1 MPTPLDRVLVVDND
15 RDVAD
20 LLTEILLIHDIP
32 ACAAYSGAEALE
44 AAQTLRP
51 ATVLLNLWMPNLD
64 GFAVAAALARTSP
77 PPYLVAMSAV
87 DDPAT
92 RASTRAAGFG
102 AHIRKPLSIETIV
115 NAVKRPH
122 C

>member
-20 LLTEILLIHDIP
+20 LLTEILLFHDIP
-32 ACAAYSGAEALE
+32 ACAAYGGAEAL
-44 AAQTLRP
+44 AAAHMLRP
-51 ATVLLNLWMPNLD
+51 ATVLLNLWMPNVD
-64 GFAVAAALARTSP
+64 GFAVAAALARTAS

-87 DDPAT
+87 DDQAT
-92 RASTRAAGFG
+92 RTLTREAGFG

-115 NAVKRPH
+115 KAVKRPH
-122 C
+122 F

>member
-1 MPTPLDRVLVVDND
+1 MNTLLDRVLVVDND

-20 LLTEILLIHDIP
+20 LLTEILRLHDIP
-32 ACAAYSGAEALE
+32 ACAAYGGAEALV
-44 AAQTLRP
+44 AAQMLRP
-51 ATVLLNLWMPNLD
+51 ATMLLNLWMPNID
-64 GFAVAAALARTSP
+64 GFAVAAALARTSS

-87 DDPAT
+87 DDHAT
-92 RASTRAAGFG
+92 RVRAREAGFG

-115 NAVKRPH
+115 QAVKRPH